1 MYPILKWATDIFPY
15 NRSLTGNGNLK
26 TLNYI
31 KKINKNI
38 IIKNFETGKKV
49 FDWNIPKEWNVK
61 DAYFLDS
68 KNKKYCDFKKN
79 NLHLLGY
86 SIPINKIVSKKILLE
101 HIYSDK
107 NQKNAIPYVTSYYH
121 KNWGFCM
128 SENEKKKLKGKKF
141 KVKIFSTLKKGKMHY
156 GEAILKGKSNKEI
169 FFSTYICH
177 PSMANNETS
186 GICVANAI
194 LKYIS
199 ENYQYRKYSYRFV
212 FLPETIGSIS
222 YIHKNLK
229 KLKKNIIAGF
239 NISCVG
245 DERAYSI
252 INSRNE
258 NTLAD
263 FALLSAIRDK
273 KNFKKYSFL
282 ERGSD
287 ERQYCSVGVDLP
299 VVGFCRSKYG
309 SYPEYHTSLDNFKVV
324 TEKGLNDSFDIM
336 KNIVDV
342 FEAGHLPKARYI
354 CEPQLSKRNLYP
366 KISRRDNKVK
376 IIRDLIAYSDGKT
389 SIFENCIK
397 FNCSLKDL
405 FNSYKIL
412 KKNNLLY

>member
-1 MYPILKWATDIFPY
+1 MYPILKWAKDIFPY

-49 FDWNIPKEWNVK
+49 FDWKIPKEWNVK

-68 KNKKYCDFKKN
+68 NNKKYCDFKKN

-86 SIPINKIVSKKILLE
+86 SIPINKTVSKKILLE
-101 HIYSDK
+101 HVYSDK

-128 SENEKKKLKGKKF
+128 SENEKKKLKGKNF
-141 KVKIFSTLKKGKMHY
+141 KVKIFSKLKNGKMHY

-199 ENYQYRKYSYRFV
+199 ENFKYRKYSYRFV

-252 INSRNE
+252 ISSKNE

-336 KNIVDV
+336 KNIIDG

-405 FNSYKIL
+405 LNSYKIL

>member
-199 ENYQYRKYSYRFV
+199 ENYKFRKYSYRFV

-397 FNCSLKDL
+397 FNCSLKDI

>member
-1 MYPILKWATDIFPY
+1 MYPILKWAKDIFPY

-49 FDWNIPKEWNVK
+49 FDWKIPKEWNVK

-186 GICVANAI
+186 GICVVNAI

-199 ENYQYRKYSYRFV
+199 ENYKHRKYSYRFV

-342 FEAGHLPKARYI
+342 FEAGYLPKARYI

>member
-49 FDWNIPKEWNVK
+49 FDWKIPKEWNVK

-141 KVKIFSTLKKGKMHY
+141 KVKIFSTLKKGKMYY
-156 GEAILKGKSNKEI
+156 GEATLKGKSNKEI

-199 ENYQYRKYSYRFV
+199 ENYKYRKYSYRFV

-397 FNCSLKDL
+397 FNCNLKDL
-405 FNSYKIL
+405 LNSYKIL

>member
-49 FDWNIPKEWNVK
+49 FDWKIPKEWNVK

-186 GICVANAI
+186 GICVVNAI

-199 ENYQYRKYSYRFV
+199 ENYKHRKYSYRFV

-342 FEAGHLPKARYI
+342 FEAGYLPKARYI

>member
-49 FDWNIPKEWNVK
+49 FDWKIPKEWNVK

-141 KVKIFSTLKKGKMHY
+141 KVKIFSTLKKGKMYY
-156 GEAILKGKSNKEI
+156 GEATLKGKSNKEI

-199 ENYQYRKYSYRFV
+199 ENYKYRKYSYRFV

-397 FNCSLKDL
+397 FNCSLKDI

>member
-1 MYPILKWATDIFPY
+1 MYPILKWAKDIFPY

-199 ENYQYRKYSYRFV
+199 ENYKHRKYSYRFV

-342 FEAGHLPKARYI
+342 FEAGYLPKARYI

>member
-1 MYPILKWATDIFPY
+1 MYPILKWAKDIFPY

-49 FDWNIPKEWNVK
+49 FDWKIPKEWNVK

-141 KVKIFSTLKKGKMHY
+141 KVKIFSTLKKGKMYY
-156 GEAILKGKSNKEI
+156 GEATLKGKSNKEI

-199 ENYQYRKYSYRFV
+199 ENYKYRKYSYRFV

-397 FNCSLKDL
+397 FNCSLKDI